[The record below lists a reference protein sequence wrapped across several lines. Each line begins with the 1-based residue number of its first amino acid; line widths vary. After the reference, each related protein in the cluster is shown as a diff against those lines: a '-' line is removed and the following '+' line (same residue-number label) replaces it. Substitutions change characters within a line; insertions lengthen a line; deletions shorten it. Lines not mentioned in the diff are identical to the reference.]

1 MVKLVCAHFYRVYQ
15 EFNGSDNMKLKPY
28 LKYKDPGIKWI
39 GEIPEDWEVHRLK
52 FLLSSLESGS
62 RETGGGNQLDEGIFS
77 LGGEHINWDGTLN
90 LENSK
95 LISEE
100 YYNSMNQGKI
110 KINDVL
116 LVKDGAT
123 IGKTAILI
131 KKEFKK
137 IAVNEHVFLIRSN
150 KRIDPKLLYYLICGD
165 SGFKQIKLTEVGSA
179 QGGINQDFIAKVYF
193 SIPKDKQEQTT
204 ITNFLDSKTAKID
217 ALVEKDKILIEL
229 LKEKRAALINH
240 AVTKGL
246 NPNVKMKDS
255 GIDWIGEIPEG
266 WEIHRLKS
274 FIPYIIN
281 GQWGEEPNGDGFDM
295 IVLRVADFGEFN
307 FNLVK
312 ELTLR
317 SVKDPKLRIR
327 DGDLVI
333 EKSGGG
339 EKQLVG
345 RVIQLKNISK
355 QKKYTYSNFLG
366 KLIIKETISKDYL
379 KYYFKAFYNARVNY
393 RYIKQTT
400 GIQNLDIMALLQKE
414 FFAFPQNKQQQTAIA
429 NYLDKATAKIDK
441 TIQKIEQKIK
451 LLEEYKKSLIH
462 HTVTGKIDVR
472 GLEY

>member
-1 MVKLVCAHFYRVYQ
+1 
-15 EFNGSDNMKLKPY
+15 MKLKPY
-28 LKYKDPGIKWI
+28 PKYKNSGIQWI
-39 GEIPEDWEVHRLK
+39 GKIPEGWEVNRLK
-52 FLLSSLESGS
+52 SFIPYIING
-62 RETGGGNQLDEGIFS
+62 QW
-77 LGGEHINWDGTLN
+77 GEEPNGDGFDM
-90 LENSK
+90 
-95 LISEE
+95 I
-100 YYNSMNQGKI
+100 
-110 KINDVL
+110 VL
-116 LVKDGAT
+116 RVADFGEFNFNLVKELT
-123 IGKTAILI
+123 M
-131 KKEFKK
+131 
-137 IAVNEHVFLIRSN
+137 RSV
-150 KRIDPKLLYYLICGD
+150 KDPKLRIRDDDLVIEKSGGGEKQLVGRVVQLTNTSKREKYTYSNFISKLEISNRMNKTFLNYY
-165 SGFKQIKLTEVGSA
+165 FKAFYNNRVNFNYIK
-179 QGGINQDFIAKVYF
+179 
-193 SIPKDKQEQTT
+193 QTT
-204 ITNFLDSKTAKID
+204 GIQNLDIASLIQREYFAYPTDKNYQKSIVSFLDKKTAKID
-217 ALVEKDKILIEL
+217 ALIGKDKKLVEL

-240 AVTKGL
+240 TVTKGL
-246 NPNVKMKDS
+246 PVRASRTQIGLDPNVKLKDS
-255 GIDWIGEIPEG
+255 GIEWIGKIPEG
-266 WEIHRLKS
+266 WKIHRLKS

>member
-1 MVKLVCAHFYRVYQ
+1 VTSQYKTYQ
-15 EFNGSDNMKLKPY
+15 
-28 LKYKDPGIKWI
+28 KYKDSRIKWI
-39 GEIPEDWEVHRLK
+39 GKIPEGWEVHKLK
-52 FLLSSLESGS
+52 YLLSTLESGS

-131 KKEFKK
+131 KKEFEK

-204 ITNFLDSKTAKID
+204 ITNFLDSKTTKID
-217 ALVEKDKILIEL
+217 ALVEKDKRLIEL
-229 LKEKRAALINH
+229 LKEKRTALINH

-246 NPNVKMKDS
+246 PVRRTQTGLDPNVKMKDS

-266 WEIHRLKS
+266 WEVKKLKFS
-274 FIPYIIN
+274 VYEKKIKN
-281 GQWGEEPNGDGFDM
+281 TT
-295 IVLRVADFGEFN
+295 
-307 FNLVK
+307 K
-312 ELTLR
+312 EH
-317 SVKDPKLRIR
+317 
-327 DGDLVI
+327 I
-333 EKSGGG
+333 ES
-339 EKQLVG
+339 E
-345 RVIQLKNISK
+345 
-355 QKKYTYSNFLG
+355 TG
-366 KLIIKETISKDYL
+366 KLISSSTLEDIDGESVRFKENNVLFGKLRPYLAKVIKVDFRGSCTGELIVYAARGKIDSKFLFYRLLSKGFIDLVNSTTYGVKMPRADPTQLSNIKIAWPPLSEQITIANFLD
-379 KYYFKAFYNARVNY
+379 
-393 RYIKQTT
+393 KQT
-400 GIQNLDIMALLQKE
+400 L
-414 FFAFPQNKQQQTAIA
+414 
-429 NYLDKATAKIDK
+429 KIDK
-441 TIQKIEQKIK
+441 TIQKIEEKIK

-462 HTVTGKIDVR
+462 HTVTGKIDIR